1 MGLLLSCDLVKVG
14 ADEPEFNATFVSV
27 FTDKIS
33 WASDPRDRIQ
43 GREDLAAV
51 EEDQV
56 RDLLRYFDPYKS
68 VYLGRGHPGHKERW
82 LIPL

>member
-1 MGLLLSCDLVKVG
+1 MKVG

-33 WASDPRDRIQ
+33 QASDPRDRIQ
-43 GREDLAAV
+43 GKEDLSAV

-68 VYLGRGHPGHKERW
+68 M
-82 LIPL
+82 